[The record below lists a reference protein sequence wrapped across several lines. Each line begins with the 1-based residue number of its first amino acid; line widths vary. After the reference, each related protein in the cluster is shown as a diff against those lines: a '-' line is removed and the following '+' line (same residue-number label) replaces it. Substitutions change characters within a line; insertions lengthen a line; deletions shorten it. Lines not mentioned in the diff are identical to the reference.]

1 MNEAAPP
8 LIASSNRQGS
18 GMDYL
23 ERIIS
28 GEYAQLPIGV
38 TLGFRIAS
46 AVPGSVTVRG
56 TPNAAGYNLLGTMH
70 GGWTAAILDTAMAL
84 SNLTL
89 LDADQSFTTLDI
101 RINYIRPITID
112 TGEVTAVGSV
122 INSGRRVAYTE
133 AKLTDAGGKL
143 LAHGTGSLLMLP
155 RGA

>member
-8 LIASSNRQGS
+8 LVASSQRSGS

-23 ERIIS
+23 QRILS
-28 GEYAQLPIGV
+28 GEYAQLPIGI
-38 TLGFRIAS
+38 TLGFRIAA

-56 TPNAAGYNLLGTMH
+56 TPNAAGYNLLNTMH

-101 RINYIRPITID
+101 RINYIRPITME
-112 TGEVTAVGSV
+112 TGEVVAIGNVL
-122 INSGRRVAYTE
+122 NSGRRVAYTE
-133 AKLTDAGGKL
+133 AKLSDASGKL

-155 RGA
+155 RN

>member
-1 MNEAAPP
+1 MSEVAPP
-8 LIASSNRQGS
+8 LVSSAKRPGT

-23 ERIIS
+23 QRILS
-28 GEYAQLPIGV
+28 GEYAQLPIGI
-38 TLGFRIAS
+38 TLGFHIAA

-56 TPNAAGYNLLGTMH
+56 TPNAAGYNLLSTMH

-133 AKLTDAGGKL
+133 ARLSDANGKL
-143 LAHGTGSLLMLP
+143 LAHGTGSLLMMP
-155 RGA
+155 RT

>member
-1 MNEAAPP
+1 
-8 LIASSNRQGS
+8 
-18 GMDYL
+18 MDYL
-23 ERIIS
+23 QRILS
-28 GEYAQLPIGV
+28 GEYAQLPIGI
-38 TLGFRIAS
+38 TLGFRIAA
-46 AVPGSVTVRG
+46 AVPGSVTVRA
-56 TPNAAGYNLLGTMH
+56 TPNAAGYNLLSTMH

-89 LDADQSFTTLDI
+89 LGADQSFTTLDI

-122 INSGRRVAYTE
+122 INGGRRVAYTE

-155 RGA
+155 RSA